1 MKCKTVQ
8 SDKKWNASEEKEN
21 KKTRRQEVET
31 KKSIAFSGALSSIVP
46 LVVSKLQKNSV
57 MLSVA
62 FVNSFVFHVI
72 PCHLPVSHH
81 NLELQGNYIRRLFR
95 LISVFKLCA
104 GNNCHKQK
112 HSFYILNATQFDV
125 RPNFWRHVFQLIT
138 LRN

>member
-21 KKTRRQEVET
+21 K
-31 KKSIAFSGALSSIVP
+31 I
-46 LVVSKLQKNSV
+46 
-57 MLSVA
+57 
-62 FVNSFVFHVI
+62 FVFHVI
-72 PCHLPVSHH
+72 PCHLPVPHH